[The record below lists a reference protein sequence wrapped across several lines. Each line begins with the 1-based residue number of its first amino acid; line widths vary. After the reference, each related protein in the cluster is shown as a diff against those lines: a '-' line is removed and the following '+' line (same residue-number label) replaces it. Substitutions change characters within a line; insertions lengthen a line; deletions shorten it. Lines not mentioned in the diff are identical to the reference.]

1 MKHEYKN
8 IISFVWSTNIERSLR
23 FYTEILGFKK
33 GFAADDWIELAIP
46 GLRTGYIALNRW
58 TLDKPI
64 ATNDFITLGV
74 GSLEEFKRHLTA
86 SNVQLKGDTT
96 EFYEEGIKMLKFYD
110 PDGNT
115 RTAAEIEPI

>member
-58 TLDKPI
+58 TLHKPL
-64 ATNDFITLGV
+64 ATNDFITLAG

-115 RTAAEIEPI
+115 LTAAEVEPI

>member
-23 FYTEILGFKK
+23 FYTEILGFNK
-33 GFAADDWIELAIP
+33 GFASDDWIELAIP
-46 GLRTGYIALNRW
+46 GLRTGYLALNRW

-64 ATNDFITLGV
+64 AKNDFITLGV
-74 GSLEEFKRHLTA
+74 EDLDAFKKHLTA
-86 SNVQLKGDTT
+86 SSVQFKGDTT

-115 RTAAEIEPI
+115 LTAAEVEPI